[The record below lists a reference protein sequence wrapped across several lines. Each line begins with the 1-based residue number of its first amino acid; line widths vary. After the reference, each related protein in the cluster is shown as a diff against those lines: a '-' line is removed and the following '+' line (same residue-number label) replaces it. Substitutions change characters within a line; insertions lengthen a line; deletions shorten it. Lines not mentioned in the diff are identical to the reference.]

1 MITSFF
7 APKSKA
13 VRGDERTRKRMA
25 EDSRRRGTGD
35 DDDDSR
41 TTKKVATT
49 TPPSESSSHP
59 ASASSGRAAT
69 PTTNT
74 AEAIALLSLLLP
86 CEVGEGRQAAVVARV
101 IPDWRGALEAHF
113 ATSSFSSLAKFV
125 ARERCVSF
133 RWCHSPFSLGRG
145 VARTHLTLELAPFH
159 PQNTAILL
167 DRRHT
172 LLPCVSSFFA
182 RASHTVYPPPNSI
195 FSALN
200 LTPLSRVKG
209 EWERGDSGRRSGEDV
224 RLR

>member
-13 VRGDERTRKRMA
+13 VRDDERTRKRVA

-59 ASASSGRAAT
+59 ASASSDGAVT
-69 PTTNT
+69 PTTTT
-74 AEAIALLSLLLP
+74 AEAIALLSLLMP
-86 CEVGEGRQAAVVARV
+86 CEEGEGRQAAVVARV
-101 IPDWRGALEAHF
+101 VPDWRGALEAHF

-145 VARTHLTLELAPFH
+145 VARTVHLTLEHAPFH
-159 PQNTAILL
+159 PQML
-167 DRRHT
+167 DRRHI
-172 LLPCVSSFFA
+172 LPCVSSFSD
-182 RASHTVYPPPNSI
+182 RASHTIYPPPNSI